1 MTQLGDFLTPPAPA
15 SEAEFVPL
23 VHHHYQPLLRFAFG
37 LARDAAQAAD
47 LTQQTFYLWAL
58 RGHQLRERGK
68 AKGWLY
74 TTLYREF
81 LRERRRN
88 LRFRDGETLDRL
100 EATGAPAMH
109 AASVPAGDRHDGAAA
124 LRAIGEINEAFRAP
138 LRLFYLEERSY
149 DEIARTLRIPLGT
162 VMSRLSRGKAELRA
176 RLLRS
181 GERPPP
187 TGKPR
192 SPGRRPAAKLPP
204 V

>member
-1 MTQLGDFLTPPAPA
+1 MPFSPSLPAPTA
-15 SEAEFVPL
+15 ADNDFIPL
-23 VHHHYQPLLRFAFG
+23 VDHHYQPLLRFALG

-47 LTQQTFYLWAL
+47 LTQQTFYLWAV

-81 LRERRRN
+81 LRERRRS
-88 LRFRDGETLDRL
+88 LRFRDCDTLDALETLSAP
-100 EATGAPAMH
+100 EVHAAPAG
-109 AASVPAGDRHDGAAA
+109 STLDGAAA

-138 LRLFYLEERSY
+138 LRLFYLEDRSY
-149 DEIARTLRIPLGT
+149 GEIARTLRIPLGT

-176 RLLRS
+176 RLL
-181 GERPPP
+181 G
-187 TGKPR
+187 TGGSAGKGVETRKCR
-192 SPGRRPAAKLPP
+192 SPAARASSKLPA